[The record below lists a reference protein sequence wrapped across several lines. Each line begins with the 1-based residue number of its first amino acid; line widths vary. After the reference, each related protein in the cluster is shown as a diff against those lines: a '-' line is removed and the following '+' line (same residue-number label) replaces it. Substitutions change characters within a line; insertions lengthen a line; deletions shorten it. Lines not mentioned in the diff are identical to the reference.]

1 MTVLTDKTISN
12 MSNKVNTAA
21 VTQDVA
27 FADSV
32 ATSHSNVSYCGT
44 RTYTLSPT
52 HSFLT
57 ISGTTMSLVTSNVAD
72 VRIYFVDLTVSLS
85 SYPLVASITKT
96 IVVTITCEV
105 QTLTISTP
113 PPASTTVTVG
123 ITAQPISLNFAA
135 TQTPACGNTVTFT
148 LNSPPTFMSLKNL
161 SALGGQ
167 IQVNGATAS
176 NANTYPKVLTATV
189 DTTTT

>member
-1 MTVLTDKTISN
+1 
-12 MSNKVNTAA
+12 
-21 VTQDVA
+21 
-27 FADSV
+27 
-32 ATSHSNVSYCGT
+32 
-44 RTYTLSPT
+44 
-52 HSFLT
+52 
-57 ISGTTMSLVTSNVAD
+57 MSLVTSNVAD

-148 LNSPPTFMSLKNL
+148 LNSPPTFMSLQNL

-189 DTTTT
+189 DTITT